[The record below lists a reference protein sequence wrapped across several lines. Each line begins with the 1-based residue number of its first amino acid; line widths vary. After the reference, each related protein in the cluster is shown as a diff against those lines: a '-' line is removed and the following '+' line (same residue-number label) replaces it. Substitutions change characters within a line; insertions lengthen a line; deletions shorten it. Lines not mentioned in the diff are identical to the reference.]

1 MDKIGVDEF
10 KLLIDINSKINSS
23 LQDLDE
29 LLPYILQCAM
39 QLVQCESSSLILKND
54 DGSLRFAVALGPKG
68 AEVKNIPIKPESIAG
83 WVMQHKEGLIL
94 NDVANDKRFFSG
106 VQNESG
112 YTSRNMIAVPFLVN
126 GESIGSIELL
136 NKNANED
143 FNSHDLDVL
152 NIFANQASIAYMNAK
167 TYQVAQNK
175 ISVLQNKIL
184 GQQQYHTMIAK
195 SPVMLDLLKMI
206 DEIAKTN
213 LSVVITGESGVG
225 KELIAEQIHLRSNRK
240 NCRFVRVNCAALAPT
255 LLESELFGHVKG
267 AFTDA
272 KTERTGF
279 FEEADGGT
287 IFLDEIGEVPLEL
300 QAKLLRVIQDKQFQ
314 KVGSSKTISVDVR
327 IIAATNRD
335 LESMMNEKKFRDDL
349 YFRLSGIP
357 IKVPPLR
364 ERKEDI
370 PALANFFLKNFS
382 EETKKAFTDFSPSA
396 LEALRSY
403 WWPGNIRELE
413 NAIERAVVLGKPPVV
428 NALDLR
434 IGNAVELQTDSVAEG
449 IAKEVSLSGESRSLK
464 DAVNNFKKIYVTKIL
479 QETNWNKTKAGKILD
494 IQRTYVSRLISELSI
509 EE

>member
-1 MDKIGVDEF
+1 MDKIGVDEL
-10 KLLIDINSKINSS
+10 KLLIDISSKINSNYQNLNGLMS
-23 LQDLDE
+23 D
-29 LLPYILQCAM
+29 ILTAAM
-39 QLVQCESSSLILKND
+39 QLVKCESSSLMLKND

-68 AEVKNIPIKPESIAG
+68 AEIKNMPIKPESIAG
-83 WVMQHKEGLIL
+83 WVMQHKEGLII
-94 NDVANDKRFFSG
+94 NDVANDKRFFSR
-106 VQNESG
+106 VQDESG
-112 YTSRNMIAVPFLVN
+112 YTSRNMIAVPFIVKD
-126 GESIGSIELL
+126 ESIGAIELL
-136 NKNANED
+136 NKNDGED
-143 FNSHDLDVL
+143 FNAHDLEVL
-152 NIFANQASIAYMNAK
+152 NVFANQASIAYINAK

-175 ISVLQNKIL
+175 ISVLQDKIL
-184 GQQQYHTMIAK
+184 DQQQYHTMIAK
-195 SPVMLDLLKMI
+195 SHAMLDLLKMV

-225 KELIAEQIHLRSNRK
+225 KELIAEQIHCRSNRK
-240 NCRFVRVNCAALAPT
+240 DFPFIRVNCAALAPS
-255 LLESELFGHVKG
+255 LLESELFGYVKG

-272 KTERTGF
+272 KQDRAGF

-300 QAKLLRVIQDKQFQ
+300 QAKLLRVIQNKEFQ

-335 LESMMNEKKFRDDL
+335 LEAMMNEKKFRDDL

-370 PALANFFLKNFS
+370 PALAEFFLKKFS
-382 EETKKAFTDFSPSA
+382 EETKKPFSCFSKSA
-396 LEALRSY
+396 METLNSY

-413 NAIERAVVLGKPPVV
+413 NAVERAVVLGKPPVV

-434 IGNAVELQTDSVAEG
+434 IGNAVQLQTNGFAEVL
-449 IAKEVSLSGESRSLK
+449 AEETAVTGENRSLK
-464 DAVNNFKKIYVTKIL
+464 DAVNNFKKIYITKIL
-479 QETNWNKTKAGKILD
+479 QETNWNKTKAGKILE
-494 IQRTYVSRLISELSI
+494 IQRTYVSRLINELSI